1 LAFFIWVLDAAVV
14 TARIKEGSV
23 ELHSMHCSAQVR
35 EEIDKRAL
43 QAMSEGSELE
53 LGDEKLV
60 CAKCTRDYVGTT
72 NAARKDGYKREL
84 ICPRCVSKRVIFTR
98 MFGHWPIQ
106 SFKELSAENQVLVW
120 QGGNNKDA
128 LHHLLQKKIIEQ
140 KIDEEELKDEGSYLP
155 LSVYAN
161 LGYKTDTLETTCP
174 KKWDLELK
182 DWTYKKTVTTDR
194 KSEIG
199 KMCME
204 ELLNLRSTDL
214 RSKLS
219 HYQSPSK
226 KKRSSKSKKRKRSVS
241 PSKSDSSSNSS
252 KSSNSGSDSEPEVV
266 DSPRTMK
273 ANAAKAAKEAAEA
286 AKIEKTK
293 AAIESKAARVRAL
306 KQAKEDKAE
315 AALALKREAAEAKQA
330 AKDPILISMHMHIG
344 TFYYSKHAVV
354 TACLSNPIATACF

>member
-1 LAFFIWVLDAAVV
+1 MV

-53 LGDEKLV
+53 LQGSGDEKLV
-60 CAKCTRDYVGTT
+60 CAKCTRDYVGKTA
-72 NAARKDGYKREL
+72 AARKDGYKREL
-84 ICPRCVSKRVIFTR
+84 ICQKCLSKRVIFTR

-161 LGYKTDTLETTCP
+161 LGYQTDTLETTCP

-199 KMCME
+199 KKCKE
-204 ELLNLRSTDL
+204 ELMNLRSTDL

-219 HYQSPSK
+219 HYQSPGK
-226 KKRSSKSKKRKRSVS
+226 KKRSSKSTKRKRSVS

-252 KSSNSGSDSEPEVV
+252 KSSNSGSDSESIPEVH
-266 DSPRTMK
+266 SPRTMK

-293 AAIESKAARVRAL
+293 AAIEAKAARIRAL
-306 KQAKEDKAE
+306 KQAKEDKVE

>member
-1 LAFFIWVLDAAVV
+1 MAFFIKIGFLDAAVV

-23 ELHSMHCSAQVR
+23 ELHSMHCYAQVR
-35 EEIDKRAL
+35 EETDNLAFQEL
-43 QAMSEGSELE
+43 SEGVDKTKIELQ
-53 LGDEKLV
+53 GSDDEKPV
-60 CAKCTRDYVGTT
+60 CVKCTRPYDRVPGTSAFRE
-72 NAARKDGYKREL
+72 NGYKKET
-84 ICPRCVSKRVIFTR
+84 ICPGCASKRVMFIR

-106 SFKELSAENQVLVW
+106 PFKELSAENQVLVW

-182 DWTYKKTVTTDR
+182 EWTFKKTVTTDR

-199 KMCME
+199 KRVKE
-204 ELLNLRSTDL
+204 ELLNLRATDL

-219 HYQSPSK
+219 HYQSPG
-226 KKRSSKSKKRKRSVS
+226 KKRKR
-241 PSKSDSSSNSS
+241 KARARSSSSSSS
-252 KSSNSGSDSEPEVV
+252 KSSTSSIASSAHV
-266 DSPRTMK
+266 DSPKTIK
-273 ANAAKAAKEAAEA
+273 KKAAKAVKEAAEE
-286 AKIEKTK
+286 AKIVKAK
-293 AAIESKAARVRAL
+293 AAVEAKAARILAL
-306 KQAKEDKAE
+306 KQAKEDKVE

-344 TFYYSKHAVV
+344 TFYYSKN
-354 TACLSNPIATACF
+354 TRW